1 MGVLTYTLY
10 KEYCD
15 LYTEIHGSI
24 AVNRCQISTKR
35 YNFYYQIICKT
46 GKCTG
51 VESNKFIH
59 FNPIPHDRQIP
70 PPPPPPPPLWSFKD
84 ISICETFFLPKLP
97 CKLVLRMSLYF

>member
-70 PPPPPPPPLWSFKD
+70 PPPPPPPPPPSGLSK
-84 ISICETFFLPKLP
+84 ISQFVKLFFFPNY
-97 CKLVLRMSLYF
+97 LVN